1 MSDPLAHL
9 TAALDAAQRDA
20 EAAAWCA
27 EAQAWSVFHGT
38 KHYEH
43 PWVVMDG
50 LDDGV
55 AVVQAESSD
64 SEGVAAHMAR
74 HDPASA
80 LRRIA
85 ADRKTLAEY
94 EKARAEYEADGP
106 AWDHESETGRTR
118 TAALELAVR
127 NLAEGW
133 GWTGEAT
140 A

>member
-74 HDPASA
+74 HDPAA
-80 LRRIA
+80 VLRRIA
-85 ADRKTLAEY
+85 ADRKTLDEI
-94 EKARAEYEADGP
+94 ARGVEYEAEP
-106 AWDHESETGRTR
+106 
-118 TAALELAVR
+118 LADIVIR

-133 GWTGEAT
+133 GWTEEE
-140 A
+140 